1 MHTPITQLTAQSN
14 IETGELI
21 KSIELWNEAYRNGEP
36 LVSDD
41 LFDTYITELETRD
54 PAHPLLTA
62 ITPSVTESLDYQH
75 STPMLSTDKVYTQEE
90 LGLWFDKV
98 IKAAQTVGIQDPLVE
113 CSPKLDGLA
122 GRLYL
127 DGALVTRG
135 SGTAGTDIRH
145 LLQAGLKV
153 LGDTSRELTGEIV
166 VNREYFAEN
175 LSLHFANERSFISG
189 MAGATNGLNQ
199 HFTKALQDGAV
210 HLVSFADLTTKA
222 AMPLSTLRGV
232 AESVEEMQLTNN
244 PYLLDGVVFA
254 VVDPQVREIMG
265 TASDH
270 NRYEVAKKRKGETAE
285 TTITEITWQVGR
297 DGKQNPVL
305 TFEEVS
311 LSGVNITRCTAHH
324 AGNVLESGLG
334 VGARVEIIRSGEVVP
349 NLHAVCTPVEP
360 SMPAQCACC
369 GHELKWKAGG
379 VARGFKPTYLVCHN
393 SGCDSRKASRLLH
406 HLDTIKVLNF
416 GLKTVDRLV
425 HGGFDHIES
434 LYEMDKFDL
443 VAMGFGEGQSTRLI
457 ESFNSVRNS
466 PIDDNL
472 VVASLGIDDLGRRA
486 AKKLLKHFR
495 LEEMPYLTIAQIAA
509 LEGFGETSGYTI
521 SMGLYQN
528 KQLLEFLIHDAGLN
542 IQHTQDEQPIEV
554 AQDSYF
560 KGLNVVFTGT
570 CKLSRS
576 EMGNHAASQG
586 ANVLKDISGKKADYL
601 VCGAKV
607 GAKKMQKATAAGVK
621 VITQD
626 EYFDLC
632 GNGGY

>member
-1 MHTPITQLTAQSN
+1 MNAPITQLTALSN
-14 IETGELI
+14 IETVELI

-41 LFDTYITELETRD
+41 LFDAYMSELESRE
-54 PAHPLLTA
+54 PNNPLLTA
-62 ITPSVTESLDYQH
+62 ITPSVTESLDYKH
-75 STPMLSTDKVYTQEE
+75 STPMLSTCKVYTQEE
-90 LGLWFDKV
+90 LGLWFNKV
-98 IKAAQTVGIQDPLVE
+98 IKAAQSVGILDPMMEV
-113 CSPKLDGLA
+113 SPKFDGIA

-135 SGTAGTDIRH
+135 TGDAGTDISH
-145 LLQAGLKV
+145 LIDAGLKV
-153 LGDTSRELTGEIV
+153 IGDTSKELTGEIV
-166 VNREYFAEN
+166 VNREYFAQH
-175 LSLHFANERSFISG
+175 LSQHFANERSFISG

-222 AMPLSTLRGV
+222 AMPLSTLREV

-254 VVDPQVREIMG
+254 VVDQQVREVMG
-265 TASDH
+265 TATDH
-270 NRYEVAKKRKGETAE
+270 NRFEVAKKRKGETAE

-297 DGKQNPVL
+297 DGTQNPVL

-360 SMPAQCACC
+360 SMPTQCACC

-393 SGCDSRKASRLLH
+393 SECDSRKASRLLH

-416 GLKTVDRLV
+416 GLKTIEKIIQ
-425 HGGFDHIES
+425 GGFDNIES
-434 LYEMDKFDL
+434 LYGMDKFDL
-443 VAMGFGEGQSTRLI
+443 VAMGFGEGQSNRLI
-457 ESFNSVRNS
+457 ESFNAVRNS
-466 PIDDNL
+466 PIADNL

-495 LEEMPYLTIAQIAA
+495 LEEMPYLAISQIAA
-509 LEGFGETSGYTI
+509 LEGFGEASGYTI

-528 KQLLEFLIHDAGLN
+528 KRLLEFLIHDAGLN
-542 IQHTQDEQPIEV
+542 IQHTQDEPLIEV

-570 CKLSRS
+570 CKLSRT
-576 EMGNHAASQG
+576 EMGNHATSQG
-586 ANVLKDISGKKADYL
+586 ATVLKDISRKADYL
-601 VCGAKV
+601 ICGEKV
-607 GAKKMQKATAAGVK
+607 GAQKMQKATAAGVK

-632 GNGGY
+632 ENGGF